1 MWVSWSLSDI
11 YCLFPFFIPFR
22 FFLLYCLFTPID
34 FYKQSCSIKL
44 EMESYNLYI
53 YCNFFHLS
61 FSILWKGKEKRKP
74 KRKRKQKRKLW
85 NFWENKVEAEVEAVP
100 KIWKRKRKR
109 FWKIKL
115 KWKRK
120 RGFHSTAFWYINA
133 FLQVKEKHDLKFG
146 ASATD
151 HRQSTSKDF
160 LRFTSILKSW
170 NNRRHRF
177 RYVRTVFHPSETTV
191 NIVLLVRT

>member
-44 EMESYNLYI
+44 EMEFCNLYI

-61 FSILWKGKEKRKP
+61 FSISWKGKEKQKQ
-74 KRKRKQKRKLW
+74 KRKRKRKRKLW
-85 NFWENKVEAEVEAVP
+85 NFWENKVEAEAEAVP

-120 RGFHSTAFWYINA
+120 RKRFFFHCGSGSGS
-133 FLQVKEKHDLKFG
+133 FLILSGGWKRKRKLLK
-146 ASATD
+146 
-151 HRQSTSKDF
+151 
-160 LRFTSILKSW
+160 
-170 NNRRHRF
+170 NF
-177 RYVRTVFHPSETTV
+177 RNSSLHIIFKCEFFISLCQFFS
-191 NIVLLVRT
+191 NLL